1 MEDLINQAVAA
12 HDYVLL
18 VAAVLLLAIPAGL
31 KLAGKSVPG
40 LDGAIELAKK
50 FLLTRAKVAPVV
62 PPAEGEKTG
71 IAAVV
76 DIQEAR
82 KGPPA
87 P

>member
-1 MEDLINQAVAA
+1 MEDLISQAVAS
-12 HDYVLL
+12 HDYVVL
-18 VAAVLLLAIPAGL
+18 VLAVLLLAVPAGL

-40 LDGAIELAKK
+40 LDSAIELGKK
-50 FLLTRAKVAPVV
+50 LLLTRAKIVPVV
-62 PPAEGEKTG
+62 PPAEGEKQG

-76 DIQEAR
+76 DVQEAR

>member
-1 MEDLINQAVAA
+1 MDDLITQAAQSGDYLLLGVA
-12 HDYVLL
+12 VLL
-18 VAAVLLLAIPAGL
+18 VLVPAGL

-40 LDGAIELAKK
+40 LDAAIEVAKK
-50 FLLTRAKVAPVV
+50 MLLSRSKIVPVK
-62 PPAEGEKTG
+62 PEDEKG

-82 KGPPA
+82 KGPPE